1 MHLAHIEFLYIY
13 IYIYIYIYVY
23 IKDSRLPVEK
33 YLEMVLKRANQTI
46 ALIRNCSFLY
56 RQGFQLNF
64 GKLLLNHT

>member
-1 MHLAHIEFLYIY
+1 MHLAHIEFIY

-23 IKDSRLPVEK
+23 IKDSRLSVEK

-46 ALIRNCSFLY
+46 ALIRHCSFLY